1 MKTAECMPIDSR
13 VECEPGPEQFS
24 AWIGSETASGWWLQA
39 ERGPVQA
46 RRATGCLLR
55 PQAGDRVLVFAERDE
70 AWILSVLERVG
81 VDERIIDA
89 DGPVSLRSRSGNVSI
104 HAGKCVEV
112 RGEEAI
118 ELRSARFGLRT
129 GVARLVSRN
138 VSWLCDRCDGSFNA
152 LRLVGRAYESLV
164 DSFRRRARTSYREVE
179 TLDRVDSGEIDY
191 RAEANLSLEARN
203 LFSRAEH
210 LARIDGEQIHLG

>member
-1 MKTAECMPIDSR
+1 MLIFPALILPAPVSTGRPCTGPTCMERSGKGPTSLTSSARWATTRSGSRPNSGARPSENFDDDEEDMKTAECMPIDSR

-138 VSWLCDRCDGSFNA
+138 V
-152 LRLVGRAYESLV
+152 
-164 DSFRRRARTSYREVE
+164 
-179 TLDRVDSGEIDY
+179 
-191 RAEANLSLEARN
+191 
-203 LFSRAEH
+203 
-210 LARIDGEQIHLG
+210 